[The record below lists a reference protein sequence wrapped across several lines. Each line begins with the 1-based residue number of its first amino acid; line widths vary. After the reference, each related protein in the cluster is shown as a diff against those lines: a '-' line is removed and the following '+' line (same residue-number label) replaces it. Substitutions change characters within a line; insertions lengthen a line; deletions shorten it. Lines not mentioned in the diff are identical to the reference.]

1 MGHANNR
8 ITEPVSP
15 VDVSIIIGEASL
27 TINVLCYSRKP
38 RTWARNK
45 PYNINQVED
54 INDTQRAARNWGITN
69 IPHFNNAAAM
79 AQFLID
85 GSMGDGSVSLGP
97 WFTSEVLD
105 DDIKV
110 RIDDYIGYWH
120 GAKEPLELSAND
132 IIILP
137 GAVTITVTPLDPA
150 QIRLTELSVPG
161 SMAAGMGQM
170 YLGLL
175 VTDGTESRI
184 ETLTEP
190 YSTIENAGGT
200 YSIGLPTDITGNCT
214 ICAVLCS
221 RVYTWDEYLSSS
233 PDTPK
238 PASNGTEG
246 TDTPVA
252 ISDYVPLTWTKR
264 AITLVR
270 PTAQPADII
279 CNYLNGEWDPDK
291 TTDEAGQ
298 PLPIGATIS
307 FSLTNNS
314 VYSGLL
320 SDVKLEIISF
330 ADGTKLGEST
340 MPSIK
345 IAAGS
350 TVTRTVYVE
359 MTQLVNSYVYLSY
372 ETGGVTQ
379 QHRGKVALKDTS
391 WIDPD
396 EPRP

>member
-15 VDVSIIIGEASL
+15 VDVSIIIGEASF

-38 RTWARNK
+38 KTWARYK

-54 INDTQRAARNWGITN
+54 INDSQRAARNWGITN
-69 IPHFNNAAAM
+69 IPHFNNASAM

-105 DDIKV
+105 DDIDV

-120 GAKEPLELSAND
+120 GAKEPLELSAAD

-137 GAVTITVTPLDPA
+137 GSVTITMTPTDPA
-150 QIRLTELSVPG
+150 QIKLTELSVPG

-190 YSTIENAGGT
+190 FSTIENAGGSH
-200 YSIGLPTDITGNCT
+200 SIILPTDITGSCT

-221 RVYTWDEYLSSS
+221 RTYTWDDYLSSS
-233 PDTPK
+233 PDTPT
-238 PASNGTEG
+238 PASNGTDG
-246 TDTPVA
+246 TDTPIVV
-252 ISDYVPLTWTKR
+252 SDYVPLTWTKQT
-264 AITLVR
+264 ITLVR
-270 PTAQPADII
+270 PLAEISCEVDGVYNPNASILEALVTVITLKFTNSSDIAA
-279 CNYLNGEWDPDK
+279 NLGTLTVSVTDK
-291 TTDEAGQ
+291 QGNE
-298 PLPIGATIS
+298 
-307 FSLTNNS
+307 
-314 VYSGLL
+314 LL
-320 SDVKLEIISF
+320 SHIYVPAVTIP
-330 ADGTKLGEST
+330 ANTTK
-340 MPSIK
+340 
-345 IAAGS
+345 
-350 TVTRTVYVE
+350 TVTVE
-359 MTQLVNSYVYLSY
+359 ADVWNQDGYAIVTYDY
-372 ETGGVTQ
+372 GGKSHL
-379 QHRGKVALKDTS
+379 HRGKIHAKDA
-391 WIDPD
+391 WWMGPD
-396 EPRP
+396 DVLPGT